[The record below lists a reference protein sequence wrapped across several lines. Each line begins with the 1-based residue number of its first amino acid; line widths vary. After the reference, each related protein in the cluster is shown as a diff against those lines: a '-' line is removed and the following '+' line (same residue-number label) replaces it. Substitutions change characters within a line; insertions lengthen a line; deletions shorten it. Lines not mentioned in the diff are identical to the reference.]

1 MGSSSSDLKGSEP
14 RNARRQAVP
23 AAQIVKF
30 RAGKEL
36 VERDDLSCCCP
47 VPSLFP
53 YKQPSRIFLGEQKK
67 AEPHALHC
75 ARTHTLA
82 LVLGVITEER
92 RIRRKQSRQP
102 YEHSHVKVLQ
112 IEELKN
118 TTLSPR
124 PNWSRIDRR
133 PLLTPIN

>member
-75 ARTHTLA
+75 THTDTLV
-82 LVLGVITEER
+82 LVLGVITEEDTYKT
-92 RIRRKQSRQP
+92 KQTVVRAFSCQSSSPDGRTE
-102 YEHSHVKVLQ
+102 EHASV
-112 IEELKN
+112 
-118 TTLSPR
+118 T
-124 PNWSRIDRR
+124 
-133 PLLTPIN
+133 

>member
-1 MGSSSSDLKGSEP
+1 MQDNAKPVGSSSSDLKGSEP

-23 AAQIVKF
+23 AAQTVKF
-30 RAGKEL
+30 RAVKEL

-47 VPSLFP
+47 VPSLLP

-75 ARTHTLA
+75 THTLV

-102 YEHSHVKVLQ
+102 YEHSHVKVLR

-124 PNWSRIDRR
+124 PSWSR
-133 PLLTPIN
+133 